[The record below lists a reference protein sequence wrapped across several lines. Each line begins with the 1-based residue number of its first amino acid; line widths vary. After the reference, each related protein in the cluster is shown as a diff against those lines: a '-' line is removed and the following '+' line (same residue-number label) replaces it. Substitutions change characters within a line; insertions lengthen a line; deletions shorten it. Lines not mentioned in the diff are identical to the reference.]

1 MKKNIAPSNRAGS
14 VSGTGYMMKLHSL
27 FRRLTGTLPG
37 VLLGFCAIVG
47 RPALLHAQE
56 SGPVSLFT
64 TGGITYATYWW
75 EDFTGGG
82 PGSSQGPLI
91 RRGTNFSFDLTTP
104 ALPPPGS
111 VIGEACEWGYTAIL
125 GALAPG
131 GYTLTTT
138 SYSVPVATNTFT
150 VPTNATPTLQPIGF
164 AADGSF
170 QIQINGAYC
179 VDYVLQCSTDF
190 KSWIPLSTNGMLWEE
205 DFGAGPVSF
214 SIGDASPVS
223 PGSRFYRVILWPVF
237 GSPDCAPSGPG
248 DDGSR
253 NN

>member
-14 VSGTGYMMKLHSL
+14 VSGTGYMMKPHSL

-47 RPALLHAQE
+47 SPALLHAQ
-56 SGPVSLFT
+56 PDSLFT
-64 TGGITYATYWW
+64 TGGVTYAEYSWGT
-75 EDFTGGG
+75 
-82 PGSSQGPLI
+82 PAPQSMGPLI
-91 RRGTNFSFDLTTP
+91 RNGSNFSFDLSI
-104 ALPPPGS
+104 PGDI
-111 VIGEACEWGYTAIL
+111 VGGGFTFGYGVVL

-131 GYTLTTT
+131 DYTLTTT
-138 SYSVPVATNTFT
+138 SYNVPVATNTFT
-150 VPTNATPTLQPIGF
+150 VSTNATPTLQPIGF